1 MFSSNLIKKAFFPI
15 EKKEYNKILLLLF
28 LTLLTSIMEILSVG
42 IIIPILNFFVGNDYL
57 KYSTYFQFFKLED
70 KNDFLILTLSLF
82 FLAHVIKFFFNRYL
96 IILQNSF
103 THDLYVKIA
112 KILFQDYLNKDYNF
126 HINKNSAEL
135 IRNVITEGNLF
146 SFGVIFN
153 LVRLISEFII
163 FTSLAILLIYINY
176 KVSIII
182 ISFFSISSFIF
193 YKIHS
198 STLKK
203 LGEKRQFHSTIV
215 LKQLQESFNG
225 FRELILNK
233 LQPIFF
239 KNFSIHTRE
248 NANIGIKKDIIVQM
262 PRLILEL
269 ITISSLILIV
279 IFLIYDGYLIEEI
292 FIILGIFLY
301 TTMRILPSVSKIV
314 QSINSIRY
322 NLPVVDLIYNQ
333 IKNIKINQRSDEKNK
348 NSEKF
353 EFKEISLKNIEF
365 YFKENNFIF
374 KNLSLDVKNG
384 SKIGLIGKSGSGKST
399 LINLLCGLLK
409 PSSGDIEIDKQNIS
423 ENIKNFQGEIGYVP
437 QNVTIFDESI
447 IFNIALEF
455 DVSKIDF
462 KKIDEILKELDL
474 YDDFIKLPNKLN
486 EKVGERGSKLSGG
499 QCQRLGIARVLY
511 NKPSII
517 FLDEATSALDSVVE
531 NKILSSLFHNYKECT
546 FVVSTH
552 RKKPL
557 EYCDIVYEIND
568 KKLKKINNE

>member
-1 MFSSNLIKKAFFPI
+1 MFSTNLIKKAFFPI

-57 KYSTYFQFFKLED
+57 KYSAYFQFFKLED

-153 LVRLISEFII
+153 LVRLISELII

-333 IKNIKINQRSDEKNK
+333 IKNIKLNQKNEEKIIK
-348 NSEKF
+348 SKKF
-353 EFKEISLKNIEF
+353 EFNEISLKNIEF
-365 YFKENNFIF
+365 YFKENNSIF
-374 KNLSLDVKNG
+374 KNLSLDLKNG

-409 PSSGDIEIDKQNIS
+409 PSNGNIEIDKQNIS
-423 ENIKNFQGEIGYVP
+423 KTIKNFQGEIGYVP

-486 EKVGERGSKLSGG
+486 EKVGEKGSKLSGG

-531 NKILSSLFHNYKECT
+531 NKILSSLFNNYKECT

-557 EYCDIVYEIND
+557 EYCDIVYEIDN

>member
-1 MFSSNLIKKAFFPI
+1 M
-15 EKKEYNKILLLLF
+15 
-28 LTLLTSIMEILSVG
+28 
-42 IIIPILNFFVGNDYL
+42 
-57 KYSTYFQFFKLED
+57 
-70 KNDFLILTLSLF
+70 
-82 FLAHVIKFFFNRYL
+82 
-96 IILQNSF
+96 
-103 THDLYVKIA
+103 
-112 KILFQDYLNKDYNF
+112 
-126 HINKNSAEL
+126 

-153 LVRLISEFII
+153 LVRLISELII

-333 IKNIKINQRSDEKNK
+333 IKNIKLNQKNEEKIIK
-348 NSEKF
+348 S
-353 EFKEISLKNIEF
+353 
-365 YFKENNFIF
+365 
-374 KNLSLDVKNG
+374 KNL
-384 SKIGLIGKSGSGKST
+384 
-399 LINLLCGLLK
+399 NLM
-409 PSSGDIEIDKQNIS
+409 
-423 ENIKNFQGEIGYVP
+423 
-437 QNVTIFDESI
+437 
-447 IFNIALEF
+447 
-455 DVSKIDF
+455 
-462 KKIDEILKELDL
+462 
-474 YDDFIKLPNKLN
+474 KL
-486 EKVGERGSKLSGG
+486 V
-499 QCQRLGIARVLY
+499 
-511 NKPSII
+511 
-517 FLDEATSALDSVVE
+517 
-531 NKILSSLFHNYKECT
+531 
-546 FVVSTH
+546 
-552 RKKPL
+552 
-557 EYCDIVYEIND
+557 
-568 KKLKKINNE
+568 

>member
-1 MFSSNLIKKAFFPI
+1 
-15 EKKEYNKILLLLF
+15 
-28 LTLLTSIMEILSVG
+28 
-42 IIIPILNFFVGNDYL
+42 
-57 KYSTYFQFFKLED
+57 
-70 KNDFLILTLSLF
+70 
-82 FLAHVIKFFFNRYL
+82 
-96 IILQNSF
+96 
-103 THDLYVKIA
+103 
-112 KILFQDYLNKDYNF
+112 
-126 HINKNSAEL
+126 
-135 IRNVITEGNLF
+135 
-146 SFGVIFN
+146 
-153 LVRLISEFII
+153 
-163 FTSLAILLIYINY
+163 
-176 KVSIII
+176 
-182 ISFFSISSFIF
+182 
-193 YKIHS
+193 
-198 STLKK
+198 
-203 LGEKRQFHSTIV
+203 
-215 LKQLQESFNG
+215 
-225 FRELILNK
+225 
-233 LQPIFF
+233 
-239 KNFSIHTRE
+239 
-248 NANIGIKKDIIVQM
+248 M

-333 IKNIKINQRSDEKNK
+333 IKNIKLNQKNEEKIIK
-348 NSEKF
+348 SKKF
-353 EFKEISLKNIEF
+353 EFNEISLKNIEF
-365 YFKENNFIF
+365 YFKENNSIF
-374 KNLSLDVKNG
+374 KNLSLDLKNG

-409 PSSGDIEIDKQNIS
+409 PSNGNIEIDKQNIS
-423 ENIKNFQGEIGYVP
+423 KTIKNFQGEIGYVP

-486 EKVGERGSKLSGG
+486 EKVGEKGSKLSGG

-531 NKILSSLFHNYKECT
+531 NKILSSLFNNYKECT
-546 FVVSTH
+546 FVVT
-552 RKKPL
+552 RIEKNL
-557 EYCDIVYEIND
+557 
-568 KKLKKINNE
+568 

>member
-1 MFSSNLIKKAFFPI
+1 M
-15 EKKEYNKILLLLF
+15 
-28 LTLLTSIMEILSVG
+28 
-42 IIIPILNFFVGNDYL
+42 
-57 KYSTYFQFFKLED
+57 
-70 KNDFLILTLSLF
+70 
-82 FLAHVIKFFFNRYL
+82 
-96 IILQNSF
+96 
-103 THDLYVKIA
+103 
-112 KILFQDYLNKDYNF
+112 
-126 HINKNSAEL
+126 

-153 LVRLISEFII
+153 LVRLISELII

-333 IKNIKINQRSDEKNK
+333 IKNIKLNQKNEEKIIK
-348 NSEKF
+348 SEKF
-353 EFKEISLKNIEF
+353 EFNEISLKNIEF
-365 YFKENNFIF
+365 YFKENNSIF
-374 KNLSLDVKNG
+374 KNLSLDLKNG

-409 PSSGDIEIDKQNIS
+409 PSNGNIEIDKQNIS
-423 ENIKNFQGEIGYVP
+423 KTIKNFQGEIGYVP

-486 EKVGERGSKLSGG
+486 EKVGEKGSKLSGG

-531 NKILSSLFHNYKECT
+531 NKILSSLFNNYKECT

-557 EYCDIVYEIND
+557 EYCDIVYEIDN